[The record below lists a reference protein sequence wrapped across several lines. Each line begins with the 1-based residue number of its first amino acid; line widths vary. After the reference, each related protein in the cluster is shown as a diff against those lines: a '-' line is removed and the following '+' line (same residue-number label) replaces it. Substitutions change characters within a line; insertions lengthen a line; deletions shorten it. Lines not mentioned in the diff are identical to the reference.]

1 MIPSGGG
8 IIPGAAPC
16 CGRVVTRMSQ
26 VFQRSIA
33 TFSIRRRRTFIMI
46 PKLGPR
52 VRILNEDIQIVRATL
67 EHIVEDVRSFSETSA
82 EAIEEALGKLD
93 RALQEFSHTPSS

>member
-1 MIPSGGG
+1 
-8 IIPGAAPC
+8 
-16 CGRVVTRMSQ
+16 
-26 VFQRSIA
+26 
-33 TFSIRRRRTFIMI
+33 
-46 PKLGPR
+46 
-52 VRILNEDIQIVRATL
+52 LNEDIQIVRATL